1 MNMSREEPG
10 KITTTK
16 LKTKQKF
23 LTTDKTK
30 QNKTTTTTTKKTHSP
45 VYSIKKMP
53 NNNLSPLQ
61 LMQAFEMDE

>member
-10 KITTTK
+10 KITTK

-30 QNKTTTTTTKKTHSP
+30 QINNKKKTHPP